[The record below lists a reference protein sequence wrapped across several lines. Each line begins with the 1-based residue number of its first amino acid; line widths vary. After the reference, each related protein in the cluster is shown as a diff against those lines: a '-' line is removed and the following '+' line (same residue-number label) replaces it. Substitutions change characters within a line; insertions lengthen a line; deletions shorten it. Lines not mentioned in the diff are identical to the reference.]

1 MWYANG
7 HRQAVLDQPLARL
20 CGWMLMVSAV
30 VFGTQWELQR
40 RDAQMA
46 KAAAVAGAPSDQTDM
61 QQRQPDSSQRGMR
74 A

>member
-1 MWYANG
+1 MWFTNG
-7 HRQAVLDQPLARL
+7 HRHAVLDQRLARL
-20 CGWMLMVSAV
+20 GGWMLMVPAV

-46 KAAAVAGAPSDQTDM
+46 KAAAAAAALSDQTDM